1 VKGEL
6 LYEGKAKKI
15 YQHLKNPDWVIMDFK
30 DSLTAFNAQKKGS
43 FPEKG
48 KVNTQISTLIFKH
61 LKSSGIGSHWIENLD
76 DHSMV
81 VQKVKIIPLE
91 VVVRNRIA
99 GSLAKKMGKEE
110 GLLLKKPLVEF
121 YYKDDSLNDPFLSDD
136 QVLAFELAD
145 AATITELKALALKV
159 DQVLLQLFN
168 SIKIDLID
176 FKLEF
181 GTVKS
186 GQVVLADE
194 ITPDGCRLWDQQTGE
209 KLDKDRFRR
218 DLGMVKESY
227 LEILNRLKGI
237 IK

>member
-1 VKGEL
+1 
-6 LYEGKAKKI
+6 
-15 YQHLKNPDWVIMDFK
+15 
-30 DSLTAFNAQKKGS
+30 
-43 FPEKG
+43 
-48 KVNTQISTLIFKH
+48 
-61 LKSSGIGSHWIENLD
+61 
-76 DHSMV
+76 MV

>member
-1 VKGEL
+1 
-6 LYEGKAKKI
+6 
-15 YQHLKNPDWVIMDFK
+15 MDFK